1 MRKLLFTLLLITV
14 TSLVFCQNRN
24 AILQESF
31 DSPNLPS
38 GWSIYDDGASNWI
51 IALSDIAGGIPNE
64 LQFGWTPI
72 FSGTTRVIAAP
83 VNLTGISSAT
93 LSFKHYV
100 DVYEGSATIGFAT
113 SSDNGS
119 TWNTAWSKSYD
130 TDGNYEVFEIFDSPD
145 MGKDNV
151 LICLFFEGSSYN
163 INFWYFDDI
172 EILSQN
178 QIDINLVGIDNHDYV
193 LYGENQISFTVQN
206 MGESNI
212 ESFEASYTL
221 DGDTFTESF
230 QTDIS
235 PMGEETFIFS
245 HINDIDLGTHE
256 LSIDIISV
264 NNSVD
269 ENDSNN
275 HAAKEMTAVMALTQK
290 IAMIEH
296 FSSSTCGPC
305 VEVNALM
312 KELTTNN
319 PGKYTYVKYA
329 MNWPAI
335 GDLYYTSEGEVRKV
349 LYDVRS
355 VPTLILD
362 GSGDIAGVVTQD
374 DIDRIVNTPSIADI
388 RASFTMEGSTIKVI
402 ADILSY
408 IELQGFRAFISVN
421 EKTTTENASSNGE
434 TEFHHIMMKMLEDAE
449 GNEIS
454 IAAGEYQ
461 RLEFSHDMSTTH
473 VEDINDLEVA
483 LWLQNLDTKEIINS
497 RFAYEYCEHVYP
509 INNLKLENN
518 IDKILI
524 SWDAPQ
530 NDMATGYNIYI
541 NGELVKENHNDL
553 SHEYT
558 LTENGLYCVEVVALY
573 NEKSSV
579 AVADMIDA
587 IASID
592 EENITTFNIYPN
604 PASDFVKITAHGSQ
618 LETIKIYN
626 SLGMLVEEIEVSADE
641 VEINTSEYKSGIYF
655 IQVYSDNKTTNKKVI
670 KL

>member
-1 MRKLLFTLLLITV
+1 M
-14 TSLVFCQNRN
+14 
-24 AILQESF
+24 
-31 DSPNLPS
+31 
-38 GWSIYDDGASNWI
+38 
-51 IALSDIAGGIPNE
+51 
-64 LQFGWTPI
+64 
-72 FSGTTRVIAAP
+72 
-83 VNLTGISSAT
+83 
-93 LSFKHYV
+93 
-100 DVYEGSATIGFAT
+100 
-113 SSDNGS
+113 
-119 TWNTAWSKSYD
+119 
-130 TDGNYEVFEIFDSPD
+130 
-145 MGKDNV
+145 
-151 LICLFFEGSSYN
+151 
-163 INFWYFDDI
+163 
-172 EILSQN
+172 
-178 QIDINLVGIDNHDYV
+178 
-193 LYGENQISFTVQN
+193 
-206 MGESNI
+206 
-212 ESFEASYTL
+212 
-221 DGDTFTESF
+221 
-230 QTDIS
+230 
-235 PMGEETFIFS
+235 
-245 HINDIDLGTHE
+245 
-256 LSIDIISV
+256 
-264 NNSVD
+264 
-269 ENDSNN
+269 
-275 HAAKEMTAVMALTQK
+275 
-290 IAMIEH
+290 
-296 FSSSTCGPC
+296 
-305 VEVNALM
+305 
-312 KELTTNN
+312 
-319 PGKYTYVKYA
+319 
-329 MNWPAI
+329 
-335 GDLYYTSEGEVRKV
+335 RKV